1 MEFSRRLLCHVLL
14 LIVAI
19 TFSCRANAQ
28 TASIHG
34 TVVDPTGAVIPH
46 AHIALSGGDR
56 VLQQDSSADGHYIF
70 RSLAAGNYSLTVT
83 ADGFAQLKVTDIALQ
98 DGQAKDLKLAL
109 TIAVQQQDIT
119 VSGQN
124 QGVGINPD
132 QNGGALVL
140 KDSDLDALSDDPDEL
155 QNELQALAGPAA
167 GPNGGQIYI
176 DGFSGG
182 QIPPKSSI
190 LEIRVNQNPFSAEY
204 DRIGYG
210 RVEIITK
217 PGTQKLHGMV
227 SGFGSTSALNTANP
241 LVANQPGYDIYAYFG
256 NITGPM
262 GKTASYFFNG
272 FHTSRQYQ
280 NIVDAVNPQDVTTSF
295 REAVANPSS
304 FLMVN
309 PRIDLQLGKMNTI
322 TIRDSFFRSAATG
335 SGVGVL
341 SLPEQANDTNDK
353 ENTLQVGDTMI
364 LSPKLLNETH
374 FQWRRI
380 RNNQAAEFLT
390 PTVTVQGAFTTGGN
404 SSGVF
409 QDHEDVFELQN
420 YWTATAK
427 SQTLRFGTRLRAIR
441 DANYS
446 TSGSNGTYTFDTLAS
461 YQASA
466 PEQYSQ
472 TVINNPLARVLLFDG
487 SLFFQDDWRWKPNF
501 MVGVGLRYEGQ
512 NRIHDHA
519 DWAPRIAIAWSPG
532 KPGKTPPK
540 TVVRAGY
547 GWFFNRFTVPT
558 SFFSSA
564 GAPYIVQAIHNNL
577 INQQSYV
584 INNPG
589 FYNPNAPQPPSVLGN
604 AASSVPTY
612 YTVDRHFH
620 AALDMQGGIGV
631 DRQITKMITGNVTY
645 LYTQGVHQYLSDNVT
660 APDFDTSTYTVTSPI
675 PSVYDYQFQSGGFYR
690 QQQVI
695 VTGSVRFKH
704 FGLNGNYTFNDA
716 KSDTQ
721 GVTSFPSV
729 AQNPGLDYGRAS
741 FGIRHRVF
749 MLGTITA
756 PNAITI
762 APLLAAQSGTP
773 YNFTI
778 GEDFTANNQF
788 NARPKY
794 GVCGAP
800 GVVTTRYGCMDT
812 NPIGKDERMVPY
824 DVATG
829 PANVVFHMRIS
840 KVIGIG
846 PRVKNKE
853 DDKGIQASQ
862 SVSGRGLSGGGAAIH
877 LDATAPRKYN
887 LTLVGGALNVFN
899 VVNLGTPNG
908 VLDSRL
914 FNQTQS
920 LASGPFSN
928 PTPGNRAVL
937 FQANFSF

>member
-1 MEFSRRLLCHVLL
+1 MKFSLRLLSLVLFL
-14 LIVAI
+14 AFLF
-19 TFSCRANAQ
+19 TSPCRAIAQ
-28 TASIHG
+28 AGSLHG
-34 TVVDPTGAVIPH
+34 TVVDPTGAVIPR
-46 AHIALSGGDR
+46 AHITLTQGDH
-56 VLQQDSSADGHYIF
+56 VLQQDSGADGRYAF
-70 RSLAAGNYSLTVT
+70 RAVPAGNYTLGVT
-83 ADGFAQLKVTDIALQ
+83 ANGFAPLALSNVSVQ
-98 DGQAKDLKLAL
+98 DGQSKELKLSL
-109 TIAVQQQDIT
+109 VIAIQQQEVT

-124 QGVGINPD
+124 QGVSINPD
-132 QNGGALVL
+132 QNGGAMVL

-176 DGFSGG
+176 DGFAGG

-217 PGTQKLHGMV
+217 PGTQKLHGSV
-227 SGFGSTSALNTANP
+227 SSFGSTSALNTANP
-241 LVANQPGYDIYAYFG
+241 LVSSQPAYDLYSFFG
-256 NITGPM
+256 NITGPL

-272 FHTSRQYQ
+272 FRMSRQNQ
-280 NIVDAVNPQDVTTSF
+280 SIVDAVNPDDVLASLS
-295 REAVANPSS
+295 EAVPNPSS

-309 PRIDLQLGKMNTI
+309 PRVDFQLGKINTI
-322 TIRDSFFRSAATG
+322 TIRDSFFRSVATG
-335 SGVGVL
+335 SGVGTL
-341 SLPEQANDTNDK
+341 NLPEQGNDTNDK
-353 ENTLQVGDTMI
+353 ENTLQIGDTMI

-380 RNNQAAEFLT
+380 RNNQFAEYLI

-409 QDHEDVFELQN
+409 QDHEDIFELQN

-427 SQTLRFGTRLRAIR
+427 NQTLRFGTRLRAYR

-446 TSGSNGTYTFDTLAS
+446 TSGANGTYNFDTLVS
-461 YQASA
+461 YEAAA
-466 PEQYSQ
+466 PVLYSQ

-501 MVGVGLRYEGQ
+501 MVGVGIRYEAQ

-519 DWAPRIAIAWSPG
+519 DWAPRIAVAWSPS

-547 GWFFNRFTVPT
+547 GWFYNRFTVPT

-577 INQQSYV
+577 INQRSYV
-584 INNPG
+584 INSPNFYDPG
-589 FYNPNAPQPPSVLGN
+589 APESPGLLGS
-604 AASSVPTY
+604 AAASVPTY
-612 YTVDRHFH
+612 DTVDPHFH

-631 DRQITKMITGNVTY
+631 DQQITKKITGNITY
-645 LYTQGVHQYLSDNVT
+645 LYTQGTHQYFTNNVT
-660 APDFDTSTYTVTSPI
+660 APDFDPDTYTVNGPT
-675 PSVYDYQFQSGGFYR
+675 PSIYNYQFQSEGFYR

-704 FGLNGNYTFNDA
+704 FGLNGNYSYNEA

-721 GVTSFPSV
+721 GVNSFPSV
-729 AQNPGLDYGRAS
+729 AQDPGLDYGRAS
-741 FGIRHRVF
+741 FAIRHRVF

-756 PNAITI
+756 PYAITF

-773 YNFTI
+773 YNLTI
-778 GEDFTANNQF
+778 GEDLTANNQF
-788 NARPKY
+788 NARPTY
-794 GVCGAP
+794 GACGAP
-800 GVVTTRYGCMDT
+800 DVVTTRYGCLDT
-812 NPIGKDERMVPY
+812 NPVAKGERMVPY
-824 DVATG
+824 NVATG
-829 PANVVFHMRIS
+829 PANVVFHMRVS
-840 KVIGIG
+840 KVIGVG
-846 PRVKNKE
+846 PREKNGE

-862 SVSGRGLSGGGAAIH
+862 SVSGRGLSSGGAAIH
-877 LDATAPRKYN
+877 LDASAPRKYK
-887 LTLVGGALNVFN
+887 LTFVAVALNLFN

-920 LASGPFSN
+920 LANGPFGN
-928 PTPGNRAVL
+928 PTPGNRAIL
-937 FQANFSF
+937 LQANFSF